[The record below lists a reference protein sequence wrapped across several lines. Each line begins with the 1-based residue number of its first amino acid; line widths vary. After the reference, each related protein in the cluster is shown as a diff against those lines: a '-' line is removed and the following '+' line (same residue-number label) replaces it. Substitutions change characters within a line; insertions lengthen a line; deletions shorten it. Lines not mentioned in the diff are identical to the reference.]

1 MYAYG
6 YIHFICLIQIQKCIN
21 TEIYTVY
28 RKSANKYR
36 DINFCSY
43 HPALIYVCLY
53 ICNLLKNKNKANL
66 FHKN

>member
-28 RKSANKYR
+28 RKSAKKYR
-36 DINFCSY
+36 DMNCSY
-43 HPALIYVCLY
+43 RPALILCVYIYV
-53 ICNLLKNKNKANL
+53 IC
-66 FHKN
+66 